1 MSSDQITSTATDTGK
16 RKQQEQSGSTRR
28 RAIAEL
34 ERGKASRYVPVERRG
49 GDGQHP
55 HPDRNQAANNNRR
68 KRSCD
73 QGEEDGPDGLRPF
86 PRPRQPALGFNSK
99 GGWAHLSVSAG
110 ARTSGG
116 TPAVRWPLTDGRSDR
131 GGGRSNGRPARRRP
145 VFRYFLP
152 RSGFENAAAVVHA
165 LRDQPVAATWG
176 RVEVA
181 PGWSATQRQLL
192 GCVVRR

>member
-1 MSSDQITSTATDTGK
+1 VI
-16 RKQQEQSGSTRR
+16 
-28 RAIAEL
+28 
-34 ERGKASRYVPVERRG
+34 RG
-49 GDGQHP
+49 
-55 HPDRNQAANNNRR
+55 RR
-68 KRSCD
+68 KRR
-73 QGEEDGPDGLRPF
+73 GEPPPLPDGLRPS
-86 PRPRQPALGFNSK
+86 PRPRPPALGFNSK

-116 TPAVRWPLTDGRSDR
+116 TPAVRWPLTDGRPDR

-152 RSGFENAAAVVHA
+152 RSGFENAAAVVHP
-165 LRDQPVAATWG
+165 LRDQPLAATWG

-192 GCVVRR
+192 GCVVRRWSTGAFGRVSDAPVQ